1 MIMAIYFELLNNVIN
16 DFYLYQQSNNFTL
29 DNTIANLNKEYMDE
43 LDIISYDFI
52 KNTMNL
58 LCDNLLNGINTKIDS
73 CVNINMIIF
82 IVFIIFLVTGYL
94 IIWMP
99 FESRLKDDVYEN

>member
-1 MIMAIYFELLNNVIN
+1 MIMARNFELLNNLIN
-16 DFYLYQQSNNFTL
+16 DFYLYQQSNNFTFQ
-29 DNTIANLNKEYMDE
+29 NSISNLNKDYIDE
-43 LDIISYDFI
+43 LDIISFDFI

-58 LCDNLLNGINTKIDS
+58 LSENILNGINTKIDS

-82 IVFIIFLVTGYL
+82 IVFIIFLVSGYL

-99 FESRLKDDVYEN
+99 FESRLKDDVC